1 MKRRTWTGLIML
13 SGIMVVSA
21 CGNASKT
28 TSKNETVQ
36 TAAVQE
42 STQALEVDMLLA
54 QAEALVGHEVVVE
67 AVCTHICAHGGKK
80 IFLMGSDDTQT
91 IRVESGNNSA
101 FKNECVNSIVKVTG
115 KLVEDRIDEAYL
127 QAWEAKLKATTAE
140 HGNGGG
146 CDTEKN
152 ARGETSNTGLD
163 RIADFRSRI
172 EKRKNNTGKD
182 YLSFYHIEAVSY
194 EIQP

>member
-1 MKRRTWTGLIML
+1 MKRRTWTGVIML
-13 SGIMVVSA
+13 SSLLMVAA
-21 CGNASKT
+21 CSNANKT
-28 TSKNETVQ
+28 TTKNETVQ

-42 STQALEVDMLLA
+42 ATQALEVDQLLA
-54 QAEALVGHEVVVE
+54 QADALVGQEVVVE
-67 AVCTHICAHGGKK
+67 GVCTHICAHGGRK

-91 IRVESGNNSA
+91 IRIESGNLGA
-101 FKNECVNSIVKVTG
+101 FKNECVNSIVSVKG

-127 QAWEAKLKATTAE
+127 QAWEEKLKATVAE
-140 HGNGGG
+140 HGEGGG
-146 CDTEKN
+146 CSTEKA
-152 ARGETSNTGLD
+152 ARGETSTTGLG

-172 EKRKNNTGKD
+172 EQRKNKTGKD

>member
-1 MKRRTWTGLIML
+1 
-13 SGIMVVSA
+13 
-21 CGNASKT
+21 
-28 TSKNETVQ
+28 
-36 TAAVQE
+36 
-42 STQALEVDMLLA
+42 MLLA
-54 QAEALVGHEVVVE
+54 QAEALAGHEVVVE
-67 AVCTHICAHGGKK
+67 GVCTHICAHGGKK

-127 QAWEAKLKATTAE
+127 QAWETKLKATTSE